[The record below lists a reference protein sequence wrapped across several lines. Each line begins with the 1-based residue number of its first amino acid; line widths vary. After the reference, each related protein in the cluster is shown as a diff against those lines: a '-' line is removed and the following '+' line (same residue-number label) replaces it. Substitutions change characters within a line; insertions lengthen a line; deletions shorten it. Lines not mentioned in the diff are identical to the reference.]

1 MSEQQTSGA
10 AARTGAA
17 GAGGTDGVDVF
28 GAELSIADLRRRTG
42 DLSAVAGIRQVV
54 LDNGVERGVRAIDL
68 RTSAGLELEVL
79 VDRAFDLGSMR
90 FRGAPIGWRSGNGFR
105 HPGLHEH
112 NDEGGLSWLRALDG
126 LLVSGGLD
134 HTLFGGEVDATRY
147 NYPPKQTV
155 THGLHGR
162 LTAIPARLL
171 EARELERD
179 GRVVLRVVGEVI
191 QATAFGE
198 HLRLTRTIELD
209 FDGREVRFDD
219 VVDNLGFDPTPHMFL
234 YHINVGWPFLDEGAR
249 FVAPITKHLWQSD
262 SVAEQGT
269 SYRVMPAPIDGFVE
283 QVTEHELVAG
293 DDGRHRV
300 ALITAGGER
309 GIELS
314 WEAAGM
320 PHFFEWQNLRSGQ
333 YGIGLEPSTHH
344 VSGDAAS
351 RQDGTALFLEHG
363 ESRSYSTTIRVL
375 DGVAETS
382 AAEAAI
388 RAIGDQPE

>member
-1 MSEQQTSGA
+1 MNI
-10 AARTGAA
+10 
-17 GAGGTDGVDVF
+17 F
-28 GAELSIADLRRRTG
+28 GADLSAAQLAERTG

-79 VDRAFDLGSMR
+79 VDRAFDLGSAR
-90 FRGAPIGWRSGNGFR
+90 FKGAPLGWRSGNGFR

-147 NYPPKQTV
+147 AYPPKQSV

-171 EARELERD
+171 EAREVP
-179 GRVVLRVVGEVI
+179 GATGTPVLRVVGEVV
-191 QATAFGE
+191 QATSFGE

-209 FDGREVRFDD
+209 FDGRQIRLHD
-219 VVDNLGFDPTPHMFL
+219 VVDNLGFEPTPHMFL
-234 YHINVGWPFLDEGAR
+234 YHLNIGWPFVDEGTE
-249 FVAPITKHLWQSD
+249 FVAPIARMLWESD
-262 SVAEQGT
+262 SCAEQGI
-269 SYRVMPAPIDGFVE
+269 SYRTLPAPIKGFVE
-283 QVTEHELVAG
+283 QVREHELVAG
-293 DDGRHRV
+293 PDGRHRV
-300 ALITAGGER
+300 ALIAADGSR
-309 GIELS
+309 GAEVA

-333 YGIGLEPSTHH
+333 YAVGLEPSTHH
-344 VSGDAAS
+344 VSGDGAARENGS
-351 RQDGTALFLEHG
+351 MTFLEHG
-363 ESRSYSTTIRVL
+363 ESREYSTTITVL
-375 DGVAETS
+375 EGEAETS
-382 AAEAAI
+382 AVREAI
-388 RAIGDQPE
+388 RAIHGQPE